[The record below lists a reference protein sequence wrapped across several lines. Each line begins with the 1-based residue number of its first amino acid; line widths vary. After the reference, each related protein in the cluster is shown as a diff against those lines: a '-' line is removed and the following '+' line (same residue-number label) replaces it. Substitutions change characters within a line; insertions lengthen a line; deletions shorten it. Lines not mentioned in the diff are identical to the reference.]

1 MEFHINKHES
11 YFILE
16 GELDIGLRFGRA
28 KQRITKLKKNNIFT
42 MLPGTMH
49 MRMAKK
55 DTIIIEMSNKD
66 DDKDSIIV
74 HDGKKYKFKI
84 N

>member
-1 MEFHINKHES
+1 
-11 YFILE
+11 
-16 GELDIGLRFGRA
+16 
-28 KQRITKLKKNNIFT
+28 